1 MRRNVSQAIDSI
13 IEKKL
18 NSGAALNNGVKD
30 LYKYSKFLS
39 SRKYAFHKYYFQFDN
54 LLDGQPLGQRMDVYN
69 NKFYNFYDNKIKKT
83 QCKFNLLRLFK
94 PGELLTSVAGIN

>member
-1 MRRNVSQAIDSI
+1 VSRAIDSI

-18 NSGAALNNGVKD
+18 NAGNALNNGVKD
-30 LYKYSKFLS
+30 LYKYSKFLR
-39 SRKYAFHKYYFQFDN
+39 SRKNAFQKYCFQFDN
-54 LLDGQPLGQRMDVYN
+54 LLDAEPIGSRVDVYN
-69 NKFYNFYDNKIKKT
+69 NKFYNFYDSKIKKT